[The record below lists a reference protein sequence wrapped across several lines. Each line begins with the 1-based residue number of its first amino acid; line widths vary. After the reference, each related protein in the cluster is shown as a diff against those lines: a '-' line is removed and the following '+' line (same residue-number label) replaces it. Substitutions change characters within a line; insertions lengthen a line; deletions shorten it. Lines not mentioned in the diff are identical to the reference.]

1 MYGPDCR
8 NWPKPPGRAQFEWNA
23 YLPGVYGDGVNS
35 SNDAAHLADL
45 LRLLNQVDTW
55 SARTSAQARHLETPA
70 SSAMGGDDMRLKPYH
85 ISHAS
90 WASLSHAGDHLLALR
105 ALLSIGL
112 VPMFAPYTLIRGAL
126 ENASMAV
133 WLLAPSRRAER
144 ITRRLQVAADDI
156 RNGERARTITGDKG
170 PKTRQQR
177 LAEVEQIAA
186 KWGIDGKAATTR
198 ATCSEIIK
206 AVGDPDQVTLL
217 AWNTCSG
224 IAHGD
229 FWATPAAM
237 RMVGLSLAGSPDVG
251 TYQVT
256 ANVSLLRYFAT
267 FAVEM
272 TNRGWGLYDQR
283 SSSR

>member
-1 MYGPDCR
+1 M
-8 NWPKPPGRAQFEWNA
+8 NA
-23 YLPGVYGDGVNS
+23 N
-35 SNDAAHLADL
+35 NDAADLADL

-55 SARTSAQARHLETPA
+55 SARTDAQGRHPETPA
-70 SSAMGGDDMRLKPYH
+70 SSAMGGDDKRLKPYH

-105 ALLSIGL
+105 ALLATGL
-112 VPMFAPYTLIRGAL
+112 IPMFAPYTLIRAAL

-133 WLLAPSRRAER
+133 WLLAPAGRAER

-156 RNGERARTITGDKG
+156 RNGERARAITGDKG
-170 PKTRQQR
+170 PKTREQR
-177 LAEVEQIAA
+177 LDEVGQIAE
-186 KWGIDGKAATTR
+186 KCGIDGRAATTR
-198 ATCSEIIK
+198 ATYSEIIQ

-237 RMVGLSLAGSPDVG
+237 RMVGLPVGGSPDVG
-251 TYQVT
+251 AYQIT

-267 FAVEM
+267 FAVNM

-283 SSSR
+283 SFSR

>member
-1 MYGPDCR
+1 M
-8 NWPKPPGRAQFEWNA
+8 NA
-23 YLPGVYGDGVNS
+23 
-35 SNDAAHLADL
+35 SNDAADLADL
-45 LRLLNQVDTW
+45 LRLLNQVEKW
-55 SARTSAQARHLETPA
+55 SARTNAQTRHLETPA
-70 SSAMGGDDMRLKPYH
+70 SSAMGGDDQRLKPYH

-105 ALLSIGL
+105 ALLSAGL
-112 VPMFAPYTLIRGAL
+112 IPMFAPYTLIRGAL

-133 WLLAPSRRAER
+133 WLLAPSSRAER

-156 RNGERARTITGDKG
+156 RNGERARAITGDKG
-170 PKTRQQR
+170 PKTRERR

-186 KWGIDGKAATTR
+186 KCGIDGKAATTR
-198 ATCSEIIK
+198 ATYSEIIK
-206 AVGDPDQVTLL
+206 TVGDPGQVTVL

-229 FWATPAAM
+229 FWATAAAM
-237 RMVGLSLAGSPDVG
+237 RMVGLPVGGSPDVG

-256 ANVSLLRYFAT
+256 ANMKLLRYFAT
-267 FAVEM
+267 FAVYM

-283 SSSR
+283 SSSRTVKAGQPR